1 MANASEPS
9 FGISPAPGSP
19 PMDAGSRLADQI
31 HTLSELTETLT
42 YRLLDLEE
50 RLAAQE
56 ERLEPLVQAH
66 RLDVAEAA
74 AGLESRLGETQDRLG
89 RIEELL
95 AGLERVES
103 GRHLQ
108 ALPRPRMG
116 KDPHG
121 LSELEAVA
129 EADELPED
137 PFFDEGEQ
145 PFMDERT
152 A

>member
-9 FGISPAPGSP
+9 LGISPALGSRP
-19 PMDAGSRLADQI
+19 ADAGGRLADQI

-56 ERLEPLVQAH
+56 ERLELLLQAR
-66 RLDVAEAA
+66 RLDAAEAA
-74 AGLESRLGETQDRLG
+74 AGLELRLDETQDRLG

-95 AGLERVES
+95 SGLERADS

-108 ALPRPRMG
+108 ALQRPTMAREPLG
-116 KDPHG
+116 RA
-121 LSELEAVA
+121 ELEAVA
-129 EADELPED
+129 EAEVLPED
-137 PFFDEGEQ
+137 PFYDEGEQ

>member
-9 FGISPAPGSP
+9 LGISPALGSRP
-19 PMDAGSRLADQI
+19 ADAGSRLADQI

-56 ERLEPLVQAH
+56 ERLEPLLQAR
-66 RLDVAEAA
+66 RLDAAEAA
-74 AGLESRLGETQDRLG
+74 AGLELRLGETQDRLG

-95 AGLERVES
+95 AGLEHAES

-108 ALPRPRMG
+108 ALQRPRIARESLG
-116 KDPHG
+116 RA
-121 LSELEAVA
+121 ELEAVA
-129 EADELPED
+129 EAEELPED
-137 PFFDEGEQ
+137 PFYDEGEQ

>member
-1 MANASEPS
+1 MANASEHRVGTRS
-9 FGISPAPGSP
+9 ALGGAAAEASG
-19 PMDAGSRLADQI
+19 RLAEQI

-56 ERLEPLVQAH
+56 QRLEPLLQAG
-66 RLDVAEAA
+66 RLDAAEAA
-74 AGLESRLGETQDRLG
+74 ADLELKLGETQERMG
-89 RIEELL
+89 RIEALL
-95 AGLERVES
+95 AGLERGES

-108 ALPRPRMG
+108 GLQRPRLG
-116 KDPHG
+116 REPLDRAH
-121 LSELEAVA
+121 LEGVA
-129 EADELPED
+129 GGEEHPDD
-137 PFFDEGEQ
+137 PFYDEGEQ

>member
-9 FGISPAPGSP
+9 LGISPALGSRP
-19 PMDAGSRLADQI
+19 ADAGSRLADQI

-56 ERLEPLVQAH
+56 ERLEPLLQSRRVDA
-66 RLDVAEAA
+66 AEAA
-74 AGLESRLGETQDRLG
+74 AGWELRLGETQDRLG

-95 AGLERVES
+95 AGLERADS

-108 ALPRPRMG
+108 ALQRPRIARESLG
-116 KDPHG
+116 RA
-121 LSELEAVA
+121 ELEAVA
-129 EADELPED
+129 EAEELPED
-137 PFFDEGEQ
+137 PFYDEGEQ